1 MTREQQR
8 AATWGAAIGI
18 PTACAAVL
26 AVAGVHPAWAVAAAY
41 AALVLLLAV
50 RGRWA

>member
-18 PTACAAVL
+18 PVACALVL

-41 AALVLLLAV
+41 ATLVLLLAI
-50 RGRWA
+50 RGRWS

>member
-18 PTACAAVL
+18 PTACAAIL
-26 AVAGVHPAWAVAAAY
+26 AVAGVHPWWAVAAAY
-41 AALVLLLAV
+41 ATLVAVLAV

>member
-1 MTREQQR
+1 MTREQAR

-41 AALVLLLAV
+41 ATLVAVLAV